1 MTPRTFLSIF
11 LLALIFPAREIW
23 QLWKTADREVN
34 WFLIIDY
41 PLSIQWYFKFLGA
54 QISEFL
60 MALVIYRITYKIQA
74 LRMAAV
80 VVLIYSLVDLMM
92 FFVCFNKA
100 GYALIYTTIGMVSLL
115 VIYWRVIAR
124 LIKEQFHKLILRHK
138 KIA

>member
-1 MTPRTFLSIF
+1 MTPRTFLSVF

-80 VVLIYSLVDLMM
+80 VVLIYSLDNDWDGVI
-92 FFVCFNKA
+92 V
-100 GYALIYTTIGMVSLL
+100 GYLLESYCTKYCTTI
-115 VIYWRVIAR
+115 
-124 LIKEQFHKLILRHK
+124 F
-138 KIA
+138 